1 MLKQLKHMLWLEM
14 VNFYGINRVRYG
26 KDSSDRKKSAVMG
39 IALLLV
45 LFSISFSIISIVYSA
60 IHENLLTPIP
70 GYIIAFACLLTMV
83 FDIFKTGGTLFNKN
97 HENIVFS
104 IPVDKKT
111 IVLSRILKMYFE
123 DVLFMFFIFA
133 SGFGTY
139 AIMLKPSL
147 LFYLMVISL
156 LFIAPLLPMAIA
168 IIVGVFFSW
177 LFARFKFKNMLSIVI
192 MTSTTILS
200 IFLLIKIA
208 VKSITESEVSQE
220 VLDAQFVDKL
230 LSNMTSMSNKFP
242 PAQWFGDAI
251 NTGNILKFLLVAAL
265 FVISIVLVGAIIIKL
280 FDVLY
285 IAIHTVKN
293 NNHYKI
299 TKLKGESMMISMIK
313 KEFKRYFSSSVYV
326 TNTLVTPIIAAAVCI
341 TLYYVGIEYIEE
353 LIPLNI
359 PLIHMAPFVL
369 NLLLCMM
376 VPSSVSISMEGD
388 NWWIINTLPVK
399 SREIINAKILMSL
412 LLFCPFLLISEI
424 FLFLALTPDF
434 IDGLFLILIPLAL
447 LIYSCVIGVKI
458 NLCFPEFDWEDEVE
472 VVKRSPTGFFGSI
485 IGGVTGC
492 FILGMLISL
501 PIEYYFV
508 FKIVSCVMISII
520 TLSVYL
526 SMIKIDMRKLQK

>member
-14 VNFYGINRVRYG
+14 VNFYGINRVRYS

-39 IALLLV
+39 VALLLV
-45 LFSISFSIISIVYSA
+45 LFSISFSIVSIVYSA
-60 IHENLLTPIP
+60 IHENLLVPIP

-104 IPVDKKT
+104 IPIDRKT

-123 DVLFMFFIFA
+123 DILFMFFIFA

-139 AIMLKPSL
+139 ATMLKPGM
-147 LFYLMVISL
+147 LFYIMVISL

-177 LFARFKFKNMLSIVI
+177 LFARFKFKNMLSII
-192 MTSTTILS
+192 MMTSTTILS
-200 IFLLIKIA
+200 IFLIIKIA
-208 VKSITESEVSQE
+208 VKSLTEPEVSQE
-220 VLDAQFVDKL
+220 VLDAQFADKL
-230 LSNMTSMSNKFP
+230 LSSMTSMANKFP

-251 NTGNILKFLLVAAL
+251 NTGNILNFILVAVL
-265 FVISIVLVGAIIIKL
+265 FVVSIVLVGTIITKL
-280 FDVLY
+280 FDILY

-299 TKLKGESMMISMIK
+299 SKLKSESIMTSMIK

-326 TNTLVTPIIAAAVCI
+326 TNTLVTPIIASSVCVA
-341 TLYYVGIEYIEE
+341 LYYIGVDSIASK
-353 LIPLNI
+353 IPLNI
-359 PLIHMAPFVL
+359 PLIHVAPFIL

-388 NWWIINTLPVK
+388 TWWIINTLPVK
-399 SREIINAKILMSL
+399 TRDILNAKILMSL
-412 LLFCPFLLISEI
+412 LLFAPFLLISEI
-424 FLFLALTPDF
+424 FLFLAFTPNF
-434 IDGLFLILIPLAL
+434 IDGLFLILIPVAL
-447 LIYSCVIGVKI
+447 LIFSCVIGVRI
-458 NLCFPEFDWEDEVE
+458 NLYFPEFDWEDEVE

-485 IGGVTGC
+485 VGGVTGC
-492 FILGMLISL
+492 FLLGMLISL
-501 PIEYYFV
+501 PVEFFFG
-508 FKIVSCVMISII
+508 FKIITCGFIMLISLI
-520 TLSVYL
+520 VYL
-526 SMIKIDMRKLQK
+526 KMIKVDMRNLQK